1 MTTKTTTAVGKNAL
15 YEVLLSTAR
24 QFKDGLLNLRIKN
37 YSGLNMVDRRGR
49 ALIRQVF
56 PHIDNLS
63 AIGRAYG
70 IAHNPI
76 KSIVYNELD
85 PEDDLSE
92 DNGLVGPDFLHH
104 FPPAP
109 CPPKGRRVSRHVGR
123 PTKKKSTSSANGK
136 GKEMAVASKR
146 RTPMANSDEESSAEA
161 DNRSNSGRSHC
172 SREIDDIAP
181 WDSREAPLDNAERQQ
196 TSPTPS
202 PLVHNSP
209 RHGGVASPQQQT
221 FPTPSPPVHNPPRH
235 GGAASPQDA
244 PVHNVYTSHADIESQ
259 ALPRFSPKG
268 RAIPPTLEAFLENV
282 GNFNLTGWSGKLV
295 DLGFHSMYELQRVAK
310 LDEEHRVRTLEML
323 LLPAQ
328 MTQLLIVSLATTL
341 GDMPMH
347 NVYESGGSGSAP
359 RADVESQALPRFS
372 PKGRVIPPAMEA
384 FLENVGNFNLTG
396 WSGELVDLG
405 FHSMYEVRRVAK
417 LDDEHRVRTLEMLLL
432 PAQMTQLLIVS
443 LAMKFADVG
452 AHVWRMAKK
461 KRRAEDSVCG
471 VGREKGHAPRIQC
484 AAEKRNC
491 AGHREISVWR
501 RARRRVHTE
510 NSCVAYGEKKNDA
523 PRIQARRRVHTENS
537 CVAYGEKKTTRRA
550 LNNQCVAYGEKKRR
564 AEDSCVAYDDKRL
577 HTENSCVAYGEKK
590 NDAPRIHVWR
600 MTIKRLHTENS
611 CVAYGEKK
619 TTRRG
624 LSVWRRAKKGDALR
638 IHVWRMAK
646 KKATRRGF
654 SVWRRAKKGD
664 ALRIHVWRMAK
675 KKRRA
680 EDSVCGVGR
689 EKGHTL
695 RNQSVAKGKMGA

>member
-1 MTTKTTTAVGKNAL
+1 EFDGDRGSVWLDGEHEHLPNP
-15 YEVLLSTAR
+15 TAR

-56 PHIDNLS
+56 PHIDNLF
-63 AIGRAYG
+63 GHWQG
-70 IAHNPI
+70 L
-76 KSIVYNELD
+76 IVYNELD

-221 FPTPSPPVHNPPRH
+221 FLTPSPPVHNPPRH
-235 GGAASPQDA
+235 GGVASPQDA
-244 PVHNVYTSHADIESQ
+244 LVHNVYTSHADIESQ
-259 ALPRFSPKG
+259 ALPRFLPKG

-282 GNFNLTGWSGKLV
+282 GNFNLTEWSGKLV

-417 LDDEHRVRTLEMLLL
+417 LDDEHLHLYG
-432 PAQMTQLLIVS
+432 S
-443 LAMKFADVG
+443 LAMNIFLLVAPND
-452 AHVWRMAKK
+452 HVWRRARKRLHTENSCVAYDDKKATHREFSAWRREGKRPRAEKSCVAYGEKKTTRRGFRLEEGYTPRIQCGVGRKKATRREFSAWRREGKRSRAKDSCVAYDDKKATHREFMCGVWRKK
-461 KRRAEDSVCG
+461 KRRAED
-471 VGREKGHAPRIQC
+471 
-484 AAEKRNC
+484 
-491 AGHREISVWR
+491 
-501 RARRRVHTE
+501 
-510 NSCVAYGEKKNDA
+510 SCVAYGEKKNDA
-523 PRIQARRRVHTENS
+523 PRIQCAAENLPQS
-537 CVAYGEKKTTRRA
+537 GKWDFRLIHAMEYRGFLYYWVCALLYELHVYMHQKSRKHVFRLWDSEKHIANVAMGNPLGTVDKVYQQQTSEKSKSP
-550 LNNQCVAYGEKKRR
+550 KK
-564 AEDSCVAYDDKRL
+564 V
-577 HTENSCVAYGEKK
+577 NSDVVGRNGGDCLWKFF
-590 NDAPRIHVWR
+590 
-600 MTIKRLHTENS
+600 IKRSRPN
-611 CVAYGEKK
+611 EK
-619 TTRRG
+619 
-624 LSVWRRAKKGDALR
+624 SILR
-638 IHVWRMAK
+638 W
-646 KKATRRGF
+646 
-654 SVWRRAKKGD
+654 
-664 ALRIHVWRMAK
+664 
-675 KKRRA
+675 
-680 EDSVCGVGR
+680 
-689 EKGHTL
+689 
-695 RNQSVAKGKMGA
+695 

>member
-1 MTTKTTTAVGKNAL
+1 MAEEVARNPKLSNLTENIAVDDEAEFTVVPPASFSNLDRRGRGICRVVHAGGAGLSIAGIAKVFRTTEEVVNRAITNERSAPDHDNPAHDKDYQAREGEEEDDQLAEEADEILNDDDNGGTEKRARLREAPRLRKYDNEDNDSTSSTATEAPCADGEHEHLPNP
-15 YEVLLSTAR
+15 TAR

-221 FPTPSPPVHNPPRH
+221 FPTPSPP
-235 GGAASPQDA
+235 DA

-268 RAIPPTLEAFLENV
+268 WAIPPTLEAFLENV

-452 AHVWRMAKK
+452 A
-461 KRRAEDSVCG
+461 
-471 VGREKGHAPRIQC
+471 Q
-484 AAEKRNC
+484 
-491 AGHREISVWR
+491 
-501 RARRRVHTE
+501 
-510 NSCVAYGEKKNDA
+510 
-523 PRIQARRRVHTENS
+523 
-537 CVAYGEKKTTRRA
+537 
-550 LNNQCVAYGEKKRR
+550 
-564 AEDSCVAYDDKRL
+564 
-577 HTENSCVAYGEKK
+577 
-590 NDAPRIHVWR
+590 
-600 MTIKRLHTENS
+600 
-611 CVAYGEKK
+611 
-619 TTRRG
+619 
-624 LSVWRRAKKGDALR
+624 
-638 IHVWRMAK
+638 
-646 KKATRRGF
+646 
-654 SVWRRAKKGD
+654 
-664 ALRIHVWRMAK
+664 
-675 KKRRA
+675 
-680 EDSVCGVGR
+680 
-689 EKGHTL
+689 
-695 RNQSVAKGKMGA
+695 

>member
-1 MTTKTTTAVGKNAL
+1 MAEEVARNPKLSNLTENIAVDDEAEFTVVRKALNLDRRGRGICRVVHAGGAGLSIAGIAKVFRTTEEVVNRAITNERSAPDHDNPAHDKWLVGVDYRERYFPETIKQEEMEEGEEEDDQLAEEADEILNDDDNGGTEKRARL
-15 YEVLLSTAR
+15 REAPRLRKYDNEDNDSSREKRTRVRRRPRLRVADGEHEHLPNPTAR

-452 AHVWRMAKK
+452 A
-461 KRRAEDSVCG
+461 
-471 VGREKGHAPRIQC
+471 Q
-484 AAEKRNC
+484 
-491 AGHREISVWR
+491 
-501 RARRRVHTE
+501 
-510 NSCVAYGEKKNDA
+510 
-523 PRIQARRRVHTENS
+523 
-537 CVAYGEKKTTRRA
+537 
-550 LNNQCVAYGEKKRR
+550 
-564 AEDSCVAYDDKRL
+564 
-577 HTENSCVAYGEKK
+577 
-590 NDAPRIHVWR
+590 
-600 MTIKRLHTENS
+600 
-611 CVAYGEKK
+611 
-619 TTRRG
+619 
-624 LSVWRRAKKGDALR
+624 
-638 IHVWRMAK
+638 
-646 KKATRRGF
+646 
-654 SVWRRAKKGD
+654 
-664 ALRIHVWRMAK
+664 
-675 KKRRA
+675 
-680 EDSVCGVGR
+680 
-689 EKGHTL
+689 
-695 RNQSVAKGKMGA
+695 

>member
-161 DNRSNSGRSHC
+161 DNRVVANETCQSNSGRSHC

-244 PVHNVYTSHADIESQ
+244 PVHKVYTSHADIESQ

-452 AHVWRMAKK
+452 A
-461 KRRAEDSVCG
+461 
-471 VGREKGHAPRIQC
+471 Q
-484 AAEKRNC
+484 
-491 AGHREISVWR
+491 
-501 RARRRVHTE
+501 
-510 NSCVAYGEKKNDA
+510 
-523 PRIQARRRVHTENS
+523 
-537 CVAYGEKKTTRRA
+537 
-550 LNNQCVAYGEKKRR
+550 
-564 AEDSCVAYDDKRL
+564 
-577 HTENSCVAYGEKK
+577 
-590 NDAPRIHVWR
+590 
-600 MTIKRLHTENS
+600 
-611 CVAYGEKK
+611 
-619 TTRRG
+619 
-624 LSVWRRAKKGDALR
+624 
-638 IHVWRMAK
+638 
-646 KKATRRGF
+646 
-654 SVWRRAKKGD
+654 
-664 ALRIHVWRMAK
+664 
-675 KKRRA
+675 
-680 EDSVCGVGR
+680 
-689 EKGHTL
+689 
-695 RNQSVAKGKMGA
+695 